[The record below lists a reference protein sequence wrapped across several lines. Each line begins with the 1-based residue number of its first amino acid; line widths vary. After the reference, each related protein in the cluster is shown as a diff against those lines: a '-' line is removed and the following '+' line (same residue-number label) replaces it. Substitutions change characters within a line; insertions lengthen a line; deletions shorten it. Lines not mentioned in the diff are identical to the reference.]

1 MKVLIIKLTSMGDL
15 MHALPALT
23 EASNAFTDIS
33 FDWVVDEN
41 FSEVPKWHPNVKKV
55 ITTNHREWRKQFFS
69 SSSRLAFKN
78 LIKDINHSEY
88 DFVIDMQNNIKSAFV
103 SYLCKQNITGMDY
116 KSVREFPAQL
126 SYSTQFNVPK
136 NLHAVTRQN
145 KLLAKALNYEE
156 NIKISNYGISKNNF
170 LDPKLNLPSKFA
182 VLVQNASWPS
192 KQWPVNK
199 WQKLI
204 NCLDQLDIYTFLPS
218 GNATELER
226 AKEIASCSEKAIALE
241 LMSLNEI
248 AFLIDKADFSVCSDT
263 GLAHL
268 SAVVGTPSITL
279 YGPTDV
285 KLIGTYGENQ
295 EHIIAENKDINNIKV
310 DEVVSKLP
318 KIEML
323 K

>member
-1 MKVLIIKLTSMGDL
+1 MQNEGESFYCQHQPETQHHPQNQTQAKHVAISLTVIDIKPNQVTLVPDAESDLTSYAGWNTIKHKNYL
-15 MHALPALT
+15 K
-23 EASNAFTDIS
+23 E
-33 FDWVVDEN
+33 VV
-41 FSEVPKWHPNVKKV
+41 SE
-55 ITTNHREWRKQFFS
+55 
-69 SSSRLAFKN
+69 
-78 LIKDINHSEY
+78 
-88 DFVIDMQNNIKSAFV
+88 
-103 SYLCKQNITGMDY
+103 
-116 KSVREFPAQL
+116 
-126 SYSTQFNVPK
+126 FNS
-136 NLHAVTRQN
+136 H
-145 KLLAKALNYEE
+145 
-156 NIKISNYGISKNNF
+156 GIRTSIF
-170 LDPKLNLPSKFA
+170 LDPELNLPTKFA

-192 KQWPVNK
+192 KQWSISK
-199 WQKLI
+199 WQQLI
-204 NCLDQLDIYTFLPS
+204 NHLDQLDIYTFLPS
-218 GNATELER
+218 GNETELKR

-268 SAVVGTPSITL
+268 SAIVGTPSITL